1 MEKTEFTQARKKTEL
16 LYMLEMMMRDPE
28 APEEKRNNLKIYII
42 NVDQGPNSCLYTT
55 KTNVAFLTTFGYRKS
70 KYSCAIFV
78 SKKWI

>member
-55 KTNVAFLTTFGYRKS
+55 KTNKRCFSEYMHRKASS
-70 KYSCAIFV
+70 KL
-78 SKKWI
+78 

>member
-16 LYMLEMMMRDPE
+16 LYMLEMMMRNPE

-55 KTNVAFLTTFGYRKS
+55 KTNVARQTHEWLATANSIFFYFLSF
-70 KYSCAIFV
+70 
-78 SKKWI
+78 